1 MYRTYIIESVTNVI
15 SDLNRIF
22 YIPESK
28 ATNKLQDKVNVKVT
42 RSETKKKYLPHWLHQ
57 QPGPGHFSPH
67 HFPTSRKTAE
77 F

>member
-1 MYRTYIIESVTNVI
+1 MYRTYIIESVTNVT
-15 SDLNRIF
+15 SGLNRIF

-28 ATNKLQDKVNVKVT
+28 ATNKLQDKVNVKV
-42 RSETKKKYLPHWLHQ
+42 KQNNQCLPHWLHQ
-57 QPGPGHFSPH
+57 QPGPGHFSPR